1 MEAQKRR
8 PLAAALRILGT
19 LLLVLVVAACL
30 PLTAPRLLG
39 YQIYSV
45 ISGSMEPAIPTGS
58 LVYIQGCEPAEVQ
71 EGEVIAF
78 YGTGEGG
85 AIITHRVLENRVLMG
100 EFVTKGDANPQEDLT
115 PVPYARCIGRAAYSV
130 PHAGVLA
137 EFLTGPKGK
146 LAAGGI
152 ILGAVVLQIL
162 ASVLDRQ
169 RHRS

>member
-1 MEAQKRR
+1 MKRF
-8 PLAAALRILGT
+8 AAALCNILGILILAAVLGSS
-19 LLLVLVVAACL
+19 LLLTV
-30 PLTAPRLLG
+30 PKIFG
-39 YQIYSV
+39 YKIYNV

>member
-1 MEAQKRR
+1 MKAQKRR

-19 LLLVLVVAACL
+19 FLLVLVVAACL

-58 LVYIQGCEPAEVQ
+58 LVYIRGCEP
-71 EGEVIAF
+71 AF